1 MRRGWAE
8 RPALA
13 LACLLALAPLAGA
26 QTLAQSR
33 AQPPQAP
40 QILETPAPYE
50 RPLLRLAEILGAL
63 AWLTQVCGEP
73 APDRAGGEWRARMA
87 ALLETEGASPAR
99 RDRLAG
105 AYNRGFRGYEASH
118 RACTPNGRLAVRR
131 FLEEGSRIARDVA
144 NQYSG

>member
-1 MRRGWAE
+1 MRGGARAGA
-8 RPALA
+8 ALC
-13 LACLLALAPLAGA
+13 ACLLALAPLAGA
-26 QTLAQSR
+26 QAQGR
-33 AQPPQAP
+33 AQPQAP
-40 QILETPAPYE
+40 QPLETPAPYE

-73 APDRAGGEWRARMA
+73 APDRAGGEWRARML

-118 RACTPNGRLAVRR
+118 RTCTPNGRLAVRR